1 MALTQITGEGLQ
13 STLAIGSEGGAVT
26 TSVQQGLAKAW
37 FKFDQTVPSNLS
49 SFNIS
54 SASDDAT
61 GVYTQNWVNS
71 FNDAH
76 YPMGMVGDSYPN
88 HSHPACYMYYND
100 SSAQTASSCKYDS
113 RGGTNG
119 TTYDQT
125 NLCNVHGDL
134 A

>member
-54 SASDDAT
+54 SVSDDAT
-61 GVYTQNWVNS
+61 GVYTQNWTNS
-71 FNDAH
+71 FNDVH
-76 YPMGMVGDSYPN
+76 YPMGMLGDSYPN

-113 RGGTNG
+113 RSG
-119 TTYDQT
+119 TTGTAYDQT
-125 NLCNVHGDL
+125 NLCNIHGDL

>member
-1 MALTQITGEGLQ
+1 M
-13 STLAIGSEGGAVT
+13 STLKADTIQNTSGGAVT
-26 TSVQQGLAKAW
+26 LTKQSAAKAW

-100 SSAQTASSCKYDS
+100 SSSQTASSCKYDS
-113 RGGTNG
+113 RSG
-119 TTYDQT
+119 TTGTAYDQT